1 MSLRISHPSEEG
13 VYQASKWLKVQA
25 LIDPEEMRDLLGF
38 LAPFWIFPLT
48 GLVDGSPIPPSVF
61 CEEYA
66 RWIEGL
72 KRGEVPSSEALR
84 KLVACA
90 FIDDLSALWLQ
101 KTGEKFLTKI
111 AKPIIQVQ
119 AHFFSYSRVDGVIR
133 PMSMG
138 LESIFWGLQ
147 FSFPQV
153 YQDPKTMELYEIG
166 RSPLFRKLQLW
177 VRENTRPTPFL
188 IDGKKM
194 NSPIRL
200 GKECFSWIEKHPQ
213 LKESNIYIDLP

>member
-1 MSLRISHPSEEG
+1 MSLRISNPSEEG
-13 VYQASKWLKVQA
+13 VYQASKWLKVQV
-25 LIDPEEMRDLLGF
+25 LLDPEEMNDFLGS

-48 GLVDGSPIPPSVF
+48 GLVDGAPISPSVF
-61 CEEYA
+61 CEKYA
-66 RWIEGL
+66 HWIEGL
-72 KRGEVPSSEALR
+72 KKGRIPSSEDLR

-90 FIDDLSALWLQ
+90 FTDDLSALWLQ

-138 LESIFWGLQ
+138 LDSIFWGLQ

-153 YQDPKTMELYEIG
+153 YQDPKTMELCVLE

-194 NSPIRL
+194 NSPIRI
-200 GKECFSWIEKHPQ
+200 GRKCFSWIHMHPQ
-213 LKESNIYIDLP
+213 LKENNIYTT